1 MDEARRYEN
10 TLVGILFFSWG
21 TVFLDRMSQLYLAPD
36 IAREFHLSHEQIG
49 LLASVLAIT
58 WAASGLFFG
67 AVSDRVGRRKILIPA
82 VFIFSLLSWV
92 SGTVHSFHQL
102 LLVRA
107 LMGIAEGP
115 TWSIMTAL
123 IEESSSPS
131 RRGRN
136 IGIVV
141 SAAALVGLA
150 VAPVLS
156 TQVAARFGWRWA
168 FFIAGIPGLFMG
180 AVIWK
185 YVKEPKRGGEDPGDH
200 AAIKLRDYF
209 SVLRYR
215 NIWLCCIAAA
225 GFVSWL
231 FLQNVFAPLYLT
243 QVAHQPSTTAGFLLG
258 ATGLGSF
265 VLGFLLPS
273 LSDRW
278 GRKPVL
284 LLMAALSAVVPIA
297 FQVSWFYSFPWLLAA
312 VLFLTNTGQG
322 LAALIMVLV
331 PTESVP
337 PQFAAT
343 SIGLATFTGEIVG
356 ATLAP
361 VLAGALAEKHGLGI
375 TLWMSAAGSVLI
387 MLASL
392 FLKETSN
399 VRKGAAAL
407 QPVTAD

>member
-1 MDEARRYEN
+1 
-10 TLVGILFFSWG
+10 
-21 TVFLDRMSQLYLAPD
+21 
-36 IAREFHLSHEQIG
+36 
-49 LLASVLAIT
+49 
-58 WAASGLFFG
+58 
-67 AVSDRVGRRKILIPA
+67 
-82 VFIFSLLSWV
+82 
-92 SGTVHSFHQL
+92 
-102 LLVRA
+102 
-107 LMGIAEGP
+107 
-115 TWSIMTAL
+115 
-123 IEESSSPS
+123 
-131 RRGRN
+131 
-136 IGIVV
+136 
-141 SAAALVGLA
+141 
-150 VAPVLS
+150 
-156 TQVAARFGWRWA
+156 
-168 FFIAGIPGLFMG
+168 
-180 AVIWK
+180 
-185 YVKEPKRGGEDPGDH
+185 
-200 AAIKLRDYF
+200 
-209 SVLRYR
+209 
-215 NIWLCCIAAA
+215 
-225 GFVSWL
+225 
-231 FLQNVFAPLYLT
+231 LYLT

-265 VLGFLLPS
+265 ILGFLLPS

-361 VLAGALAEKHGLGI
+361 LLAGALAEKHGLGI
-375 TLWMSAAGSVLI
+375 TLWMSAAGSILI
-387 MLASL
+387 MVASL

-399 VRKGAAAL
+399 VTKDAPSW

>member
-1 MDEARRYEN
+1 MDQARRYEN

-36 IAREFHLSHEQIG
+36 IAREFSLSHEQIG

-58 WAASGLFFG
+58 WAASALLFG

-82 VFIFSLLSWV
+82 IFIFSVLSWV
-92 SGTVHSFHQL
+92 SGAVHSFHQL

-107 LMGIAEGP
+107 LMGVAEGP

-185 YVKEPKRGGEDPGDH
+185 YVKEPKREGVGGH
-200 AAIKLRDYF
+200 RAAAKLGDYF

-231 FLQNVFAPLYLT
+231 FLQNVFAPLYLM

-278 GRKPVL
+278 GRKLVL
-284 LLMAALSAVVPIA
+284 LLMAALSAIVPIA

-337 PQFAAT
+337 PRFAAT

-356 ATLAP
+356 GTLAP
-361 VLAGALAEKHGLGI
+361 VLGGALAEKHGLGV

-387 MLASL
+387 MLASF

-399 VRKGAAAL
+399 VRKDAAAL
-407 QPVTAD
+407 LPLTTD